1 MRRTLLVALSLLLV
15 GLVAAP
21 APAQA
26 IGQVVEVRGRKL
38 DTFSHL
44 GNPALGQASCSVQGQ
59 MVDTDA
65 DGLADGLQGRA
76 ACLEGHGVTRFRIY
90 YVRLEVLVSGSWQLI
105 AIGPEVVSGGSTAF
119 AVTTTQVPGWCDS
132 PVLIRRYRVVQ
143 VEATRWSLDDTV
155 GTRRHVSDEFQER
168 PVVNDPSCTG

>member
-26 IGQVVEVRGRKL
+26 WHVVEVRGRKL

-44 GNPALGQASCSVQGQ
+44 GNPALGQAACAVQGQ
-59 MVDTDA
+59 MVDTGSF
-65 DGLADGLQGRA
+65 DGLADGLQARA
-76 ACLEGHGVTRFRIY
+76 ACLETRGVTRFRIY
-90 YVRLEVLVSGSWQLI
+90 GVRLEVLVDGTWRLL
-105 AIGPEVVSGGSTAF
+105 ARGPEVVSTGSTAF

-132 PVLIRRYRVVQ
+132 PVLIRRYRVVA

-155 GTRRHVSDEFQER
+155 GTRRHVSAEFQER